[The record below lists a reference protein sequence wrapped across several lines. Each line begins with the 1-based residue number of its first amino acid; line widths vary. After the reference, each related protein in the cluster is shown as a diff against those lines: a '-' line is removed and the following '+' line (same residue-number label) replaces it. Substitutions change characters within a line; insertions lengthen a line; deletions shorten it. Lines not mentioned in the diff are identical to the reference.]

1 MNNTPGSTAR
11 GTLEAK
17 IWGLSGW
24 QVDQMTVDELM
35 SHIDNYT
42 LDAIAAATKGETEW
56 FKPVA
61 LKVTD
66 LPADELGRLEEQR
79 EAVRIAAMA
88 AGRSDGYQQ
97 GWNEGVAQ
105 GRSERPAER
114 RTAFFDS
121 MTLTPGR
128 AVQAPDG
135 MLWLFLGAPEKVSL
149 PDLTFATLPPR
160 PVTRTV
166 TVSGTS
172 QLQAD
177 QRKCRTCREVKALEK
192 FYRDAKG
199 SQGRKTQC
207 GDCDAAAKRE
217 RNARKAQKVSA

>member
-1 MNNTPGSTAR
+1 MNETPGSTAR

-17 IWGLSGW
+17 IWRLTGW
-24 QVDQMTVDELM
+24 KLDQTTVEELM
-35 SHIDNYT
+35 GAVDDYT
-42 LDAIAAATKGETEW
+42 LGMVSAAGGETEW

-66 LPADELGRLEEQR
+66 LPSAELEKLDVQLQAARG
-79 EAVRIAAMA
+79 AAMA
-88 AGRSDGYQQ
+88 DGRSEGYQQ

-105 GRSERPAER
+105 GRSEAPVKPRATFPEGV
-114 RTAFFDS
+114 
-121 MTLTPGR
+121 TPGR
-128 AVQAPDG
+128 AIQAPDG

-149 PDLTFATLPPR
+149 PDLTSVTLPPR
-160 PVTRTV
+160 PSARTV

-177 QRKCRTCREVKALEK
+177 QRKCRTCHEVKALEK

>member
-1 MNNTPGSTAR
+1 MNETPGSTAR
-11 GTLEAK
+11 GTLEAR
-17 IWGLSGW
+17 IWRLSGW
-24 QVDQMTVDELM
+24 KLDQTTVEELM
-35 SHIDNYT
+35 GVVDDYT
-42 LDAIAAATKGETEW
+42 LDMVKAASGGETEW
-56 FKPVA
+56 LKPVA

-66 LPADELGRLEEQR
+66 LPTEELLKLETRCTNAHRDGQ
-79 EAVRIAAMA
+79 AI
-88 AGRSDGYQQ
+88 GRSDGYQQ

-114 RTAFFDS
+114 PA
-121 MTLTPGR
+121 MTLPSIAPGR
-128 AVQAPDG
+128 VFQAADG
-135 MLWLFLGAPEKVSL
+135 SLWLALGFAEKVSL
-149 PDLTFATLPPR
+149 PDLKSVTTSPR
-160 PVTRTV
+160 PSARTV

-177 QRKCRTCREVKALEK
+177 QRKCRTCHEVKALDK